1 MPNGHNIE
9 SLLKGGSTAWNKL
22 RQAGKIPREHTGA
35 TLVHL
40 FSANADLSGLELVGT
55 EWEKCDLSKVS
66 FRDSDLS
73 NAYFHGGRLQECDFR
88 GCNLDGATFEQIK
101 LVRCD
106 FSGAKGLENLE
117 LQQVD
122 LDRVIGLGGEEPGPA
137 KSAARSTDDEPTD
150 GHLPFR
156 PQDPPAALISRGLK
170 ANDLAPAW
178 VLDVPGLRLSIEV
191 HPPTG
196 AGLEALYREAVRA
209 RLSGR
214 SAFLDADAV
223 GRAQAALRLGSRDS
237 PFAAL
242 YLSEV
247 GVEPVFRF
255 SAARSLR
262 SALQTEIEID
272 DATAALDPRTS
283 GALLVLKLPHEAAE
297 FLGEAKRRLAA
308 AHLFT
313 ALLEAGF
320 TPDHNWDEAI
330 ESSDRAQELAALAAL
345 GERKEMEEAFR
356 AFAVLPEEIRF
367 RRLAYLAE
375 SVAHLEALNRL
386 PPGIEPSW
394 LAGPEARECHEREMT
409 FIAALRAKEIPEKV
423 AALASSELGIPIGAV
438 PADSEDD
445 LFIQVRCAVCG
456 KEKLLVQ
463 SPESSG

>member
-66 FRDSDLS
+66 FRESDLS

-122 LDRVIGLGGEEPGPA
+122 LDRVIGLDGEQPGAA
-137 KSAARSTDDEPTD
+137 KPPARSASDEESTDT
-150 GHLPFR
+150 HLPFR
-156 PQDPPAALISRGLK
+156 PQDTPAALLSRRLK
-170 ANDLAPAW
+170 ASGLAPPW
-178 VLDVPGLRLSIEV
+178 ILDVPGLRLSVEV
-191 HPPTG
+191 QPPAG
-196 AGLEALYREAVRA
+196 ASLEALYREAVRA

-214 SAFLDADAV
+214 SPFLDADAV

-237 PFAAL
+237 AFAAL

-247 GVEPVFRF
+247 GVEPAFRF

-262 SALQTEIEID
+262 AALQTEIEID
-272 DATAALDPRTS
+272 DATAALDPRL
-283 GALLVLKLPHEAAE
+283 GAALLALKLPQQATE

-330 ESSDRAQELAALAAL
+330 ESSERAQELAAVAAL
-345 GERKEMEEAFR
+345 GDRQEIEPTFR
-356 AFAVLPEEIRF
+356 AFAALPEEIRL

-375 SVAHLEALNRL
+375 STSHLEALSRL
-386 PPGIEPSW
+386 PAGTEPAWIS
-394 LAGPEARECHEREMT
+394 GPEARECHEREMT
-409 FIAALRAKEIPEKV
+409 YVQALGAKDIPER
-423 AALASSELGIPIGAV
+423 AAQLALSELGVPLGAV
-438 PADSEDD
+438 PEDGKDD
-445 LFIQVRCAVCG
+445 LFIHLRCAVCG

-463 SPESSG
+463 SPD

>member
-122 LDRVIGLGGEEPGPA
+122 LDRVIGLEGEQPGAA
-137 KSAARSTDDEPTD
+137 KSPSRSASEEESTDA
-150 GHLPFR
+150 HLPFR
-156 PQDPPAALISRGLK
+156 PQDTPASLVSRGLK
-170 ANDLAPAW
+170 ANGLAPAW
-178 VLDVPGLRLSIEV
+178 VLDVPGLRVSVEV

-237 PFAAL
+237 PFAAV

-255 SAARSLR
+255 SAARPLR
-262 SALQTEIEID
+262 AALQTEIDID
-272 DATAALDPRTS
+272 EATAALDPRIC
-283 GALLVLKLPHEAAE
+283 GALLTLKLPQEAAE

-330 ESSDRAQELAALAAL
+330 ESNERAQELAAIAAL
-345 GERKEMEEAFR
+345 GERAEMEQAFR
-356 AFAVLPEEIRF
+356 AFAVLPEEIRL

-375 SVAHLEALNRL
+375 SVLHLEALSRL
-386 PPGIEPSW
+386 PAGTEPAWIS
-394 LAGPEARECHEREMT
+394 GPETRECHEREMT
-409 FIAALRAKEIPEKV
+409 FVQALRARDIPEKV
-423 AALASSELGIPIGAV
+423 AQLALSELGV
-438 PADSEDD
+438 PVGNVPEDSDDD
-445 LFIQVRCAVCG
+445 LYVHLRCAVCG

-463 SPESSG
+463 SPA